1 MDPTLAAL
9 NSQGLFGM
17 GEPGLG
23 WTRAGLIAEGLLGT
37 DVAISGFISTS
48 RPFLP
53 ISRDVHGEQTTCR
66 KFSQQFKISV
76 PEPRFNFF
84 PLPLPFR
91 GQRVY
96 LIYSFCSAS
105 LWGLDLCFS
114 WFFFI

>member
-48 RPFLP
+48 RPFLL

-84 PLPLPFR
+84 SPPPPL
-91 GQRVY
+91 
-96 LIYSFCSAS
+96 
-105 LWGLDLCFS
+105 
-114 WFFFI
+114 